1 MTAPASVGA
10 PAPSATRTSGT
21 RNTARSSGLLAA
33 RAANEYVYVA
43 RDLRRIATL
52 AAGMVGVLLV
62 LWLLIDVLQVVNY

>member
-1 MTAPASVGA
+1 MTAPASVAA
-10 PAPSATRTSGT
+10 PAPAASRTTGT
-21 RNTARSSGLLAA
+21 RNATRSSGLLAA

-52 AAGMVGVLLV
+52 AAGMVGVLLI